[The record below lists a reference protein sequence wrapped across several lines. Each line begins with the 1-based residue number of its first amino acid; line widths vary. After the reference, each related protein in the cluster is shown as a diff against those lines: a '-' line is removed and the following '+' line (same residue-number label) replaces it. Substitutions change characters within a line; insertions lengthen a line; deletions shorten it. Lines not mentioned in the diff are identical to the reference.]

1 MCIGKNWRVL
11 WNPCYAEWGIGK
23 SKDPL
28 VNEDIAFGIY
38 LGALQI
44 VKDRE

>member
-1 MCIGKNWRVL
+1 MGYRT
-11 WNPCYAEWGIGK
+11 GIGK

-28 VNEDIAFGIY
+28 INEDIAFGIY
-38 LGALQI
+38 LGALRI